1 MPTLMRTHIGAVDI
15 HPGRGNPTG
24 PEVQQDPLL
33 RPVLRQGEPALVK
46 HGVVL
51 LFVAADAAHR
61 ALIDEGNLDLH
72 GKRLAGLIPPFL

>member
-15 HPGRGNPTG
+15 HPGAVIDR
-24 PEVQQDPLL
+24 PEVQQDPVL

-51 LFVAADAAHR
+51 LFVAADAAHS